1 MPKLDLESR
10 FYNFCTKVNNSLSFQ
25 LFSLAVIIFISFVI
39 GTSIS
44 SYEIFSNEQF
54 FLIKFI
60 CSIYFVFE
68 ITIRYF
74 GHSVWD
80 SKSIVGDKFSYVG
93 IYIDAF
99 VIFISFFPYA
109 FLSNLVVLRL
119 FRILSQ
125 PQITRLV
132 PKIAISNFSIII
144 DTGIKILY
152 VAGIIIVLTYVYAVI
167 GVALYGETHPTEWG
181 NLGNAVLSLIAIL
194 LNDDT
199 ITFFLFPLLDE
210 HPQSWVFVLS
220 FVFIGN
226 LTILNLII
234 AILIDLLKTKSE
246 EKVKIPRRNM

>member
-1 MPKLDLESR
+1 MPAKIDLESR
-10 FYNFCTKVNNSLSFQ
+10 FYNFCTRINNSLFFQ
-25 LFSLAVIIFISFVI
+25 LFSLAVIIFVSFVI

-44 SYEIFSNEQF
+44 TYEIFSKEQVF
-54 FLIKFI
+54 QIKLI
-60 CSIYFVFE
+60 CSCYFVFE
-68 ITIRYF
+68 IAIRYF

-80 SKSIVGDKFSYVG
+80 SRSIVGDKFSYVG

-99 VIFISFFPYA
+99 VIFISFLPYT
-109 FLSNLVVLRL
+109 FFSNLLVLRL
-119 FRILSQ
+119 FRILAQ

-152 VAGIIIVLTYVYAVI
+152 VAGIIVVLTYVYSII
-167 GVALYGETHPTEWG
+167 GVALYSASHPAEWG
-181 NLGNAVLSLIAIL
+181 NLGTAVLSLIAIL

-199 ITFFLFPLLDE
+199 ITFFLFPLLE
-210 HPQSWVFVLS
+210 VHPNAWIFVLS

-234 AILIDLLKTKSE
+234 AILIDLLKTKDE
-246 EKVKIPRRNM
+246 N

>member
-1 MPKLDLESR
+1 MAKLDLESR

-25 LFSLAVIIFISFVI
+25 LFSLAVIIFVSVII

-44 SYEIFSNEQF
+44 TFGIFTKEQF
-54 FLIKFI
+54 FLIKLI
-60 CSIYFVFE
+60 CSCYFVFE

-99 VIFISFFPYA
+99 VIFISFLPYS
-109 FLSNLVVLRL
+109 FVSNLIVLRL

-125 PQITRLV
+125 PQITKFV
-132 PKIAISNFSIII
+132 PKIAISNFSRIL

-152 VAGIIIVLTYVYAVI
+152 VAGIIFVLTYVYSVI
-167 GVALYGETHPTEWG
+167 GVALYGGTHPDQWG

-194 LNDDT
+194 LNDEA
-199 ITFFLFPLLDE
+199 ITFFLFPLLEE
-210 HPQSWVFVLS
+210 HPQSWAFVLS
-220 FVFIGN
+220 FLFIGN

-234 AILIDLLKTKSE
+234 AILIDLLKTKDN
-246 EKVKIPRRNM
+246 EK

>member
-1 MPKLDLESR
+1 MAKLDLESR

-25 LFSLAVIIFISFVI
+25 LFSLAVIIFVSVII

-44 SYEIFSNEQF
+44 TFGIFTQEQF
-54 FLIKFI
+54 FLIKLI
-60 CSIYFVFE
+60 CSCYFVFE

-99 VIFISFFPYA
+99 VIIISFLPYS
-109 FLSNLVVLRL
+109 FVSNLIVLRL

-125 PQITRLV
+125 PQITKFV
-132 PKIAISNFSIII
+132 PKIAISNFSRIL

-152 VAGIIIVLTYVYAVI
+152 VAGIIFVLTYVYSVI
-167 GVALYGETHPTEWG
+167 GVALYGGTHPDQWG

-194 LNDDT
+194 LNDEA
-199 ITFFLFPLLDE
+199 ITFFLFPLLEE
-210 HPQSWVFVLS
+210 HPQSWAFVLS
-220 FVFIGN
+220 FLFIGN

-234 AILIDLLKTKSE
+234 AILIDLLKTKDN
-246 EKVKIPRRNM
+246 EK

>member
-1 MPKLDLESR
+1 MRKIDLESR
-10 FYNFCTKVNNSLSFQ
+10 FYNICTKVNSSLSFQ
-25 LFSLAVIIFISFVI
+25 LFSLIVIIFISFVI
-39 GTSIS
+39 GMSFST
-44 SYEIFSNEQF
+44 YEIFSKEQIS
-54 FLIKFI
+54 LIKVI
-60 CSIYFVFE
+60 CSIYFVIE

-80 SKSIVGDKFSYVG
+80 SKSIVGDRFSYVG
-93 IYIDAF
+93 IYMDAF
-99 VIFISFFPYA
+99 IIFISFLPYT

-199 ITFFLFPLLDE
+199 TLVAEAPWTS
-210 HPQSWVFVLS
+210 P
-220 FVFIGN
+220 
-226 LTILNLII
+226 
-234 AILIDLLKTKSE
+234 
-246 EKVKIPRRNM
+246 